1 MEAGGK
7 VLEVRKRIT
16 VGSSGKIKTEVVT
29 AKPPGTIRLGDKM
42 KGGRPGTI
50 GAANNTSRFQF
61 VKVRFGLLKTRGVYT
76 TSFGK
81 NWWPSGVNLVMN
93 TMMGRNIF

>member
-1 MEAGGK
+1 MKSLHQVQLREDGSAMEAGGQ

-16 VGSSGKIKTEVVT
+16 IGSSGKIKTEVVT

-61 VKVRFGLLKTRGVYT
+61 VKVRFGLLKTRGV
-76 TSFGK
+76 
-81 NWWPSGVNLVMN
+81 
-93 TMMGRNIF
+93 